1 MTRKLTPPVIF
12 RPRADWEDQEPVLPE
27 LQVFEPED
35 EPVDTGLLDAR
46 GVKLYRQPAPKSR
59 MGFL

>member
-1 MTRKLTPPVIF
+1 MDPVI
-12 RPRADWEDQEPVLPE
+12 PE

-35 EPVDTGLLDAR
+35 QPVDTGLLDAR